1 MFYVLTDN
9 SKYGLKQI
17 QAAMVSIHSDEEN
30 RFVSRMSGHHIWL
43 AASNI
48 NRFVCKKPKVP
59 GWSLHRR
66 LQGNKG
72 LKPHTIINNK
82 TLREFEWSYQ
92 TKSCTKISEDIWAF
106 LQDQFWPDPYLLPPW
121 TRWPLQHIVLQCS
134 RADSSPPDQCQQCRS
149 TGFWGW

>member
-9 SKYGLKQI
+9 SEYGLKQI

-48 NRFVCKKPKVP
+48 NRFVCKKPQVP

-66 LQGNKG
+66 LQGSK
-72 LKPHTIINNK
+72 TIHHNSHPVGSD
-82 TLREFEWSYQ
+82 E
-92 TKSCTKISEDIWAF
+92 
-106 LQDQFWPDPYLLPPW
+106 YLVFN
-121 TRWPLQHIVLQCS
+121 QHQLHIIAPCLCALVTSLVY
-134 RADSSPPDQCQQCRS
+134 
-149 TGFWGW
+149 